1 MNEKTLDKRSRTVLF
16 SISSNTL
23 LLVVKLLTGIF
34 TGSVSVLSEAVHSA
48 TDLVASVVAFVAVR
62 RSVSPPDE
70 SHNYGHGRFENLA
83 GIFEGMILLGI
94 GGWVIFGAVDGI
106 ANGADLELLGLG
118 IGVMALSAV
127 VNLFVSSWLL
137 RVARETDS
145 RALEAEGYN
154 LRTDVWGAA
163 GVALG
168 LAAALAT
175 GWTVLDSIIAGLIGL
190 AILWTAFRLI
200 KGSLRVL
207 LDESLPE
214 GELAVIERVIKDEIE
229 NEEAVRGFHKLR
241 ARKSGPQRHVDF
253 HLQLRARTTLEEA
266 HKISDALEERIGHNL
281 PNTDVLIHLEDDRS
295 LKEQGEDNLRWPGS
309 SR

>member
-1 MNEKTLDKRSRTVLF
+1 MDEKFLKRRSRTVLF
-16 SISSNTL
+16 SISSNAL
-23 LLVVKLLTGIF
+23 LLTVKLTAGVM
-34 TGSVSVLSEAVHSA
+34 TGSVSILSEAVHSA
-48 TDLVASVVAFVAVR
+48 TDLVASIVAFMAVR
-62 RSVSPPDE
+62 SSASPPDE

-83 GIFEGMILLGI
+83 GIFEGVILLGV
-94 GGWVIFGAVDGI
+94 GGWVIFGAVNGI
-106 ANGADLELLGLG
+106 VNGAELELLGLG

-168 LAAALAT
+168 LIAALAT
-175 GWTVLDSIIAGLIGL
+175 DWTILDPIIAGLIGL
-190 AILWTAFRLI
+190 VILWTALGLI
-200 KGSLRVL
+200 SGSTRVL

-214 GELAVIERVIKDEIE
+214 EELAVIERVIEDEIE

-253 HLQLRARTTLEEA
+253 HLQLRAQTTLGEA
-266 HKISDALEERIGHNL
+266 HKISDSLEERIGRNL

-295 LKEQGEDNLRWPGS
+295 LKDEGEDRRWPGAL
-309 SR
+309 R

>member
-1 MNEKTLDKRSRTVLF
+1 MDEKFLNRRSRTVLF
-16 SISSNTL
+16 SISSNAL
-23 LLVVKLLTGIF
+23 LLTVKLTAGVM
-34 TGSVSVLSEAVHSA
+34 TGSVSILSEAVHSA
-48 TDLVASVVAFVAVR
+48 TDLVASIVAFMAVR
-62 RSVSPPDE
+62 SSASPPDE

-83 GIFEGMILLGI
+83 GIFEGVILLGV
-94 GGWVIFGAVDGI
+94 GGWVIFGAVNGI
-106 ANGADLELLGLG
+106 VNGAELELLGLG

-168 LAAALAT
+168 LIAALAT
-175 GWTVLDSIIAGLIGL
+175 DWTILDPIIAGLIGL
-190 AILWTAFRLI
+190 VILWTALGLI
-200 KGSLRVL
+200 SGSTRVL

-214 GELAVIERVIKDEIE
+214 EELAVIERVIEDEIE

-253 HLQLRARTTLEEA
+253 HLQLRAQTTLGEA
-266 HKISDALEERIGHNL
+266 HKISDSLEERIGRNL

-295 LKEQGEDNLRWPGS
+295 LKDEGEDRRWPGAL
-309 SR
+309 R

>member
-1 MNEKTLDKRSRTVLF
+1 MDEKFLNRRSRTVLF
-16 SISSNTL
+16 SISSNAL
-23 LLVVKLLTGIF
+23 LLTVKLAAGVI
-34 TGSVSVLSEAVHSA
+34 TGSVSILSEAVHSA
-48 TDLVASVVAFVAVR
+48 TDLVASIVAFMAVR
-62 RSVSPPDE
+62 SSASPPDE

-83 GIFEGMILLGI
+83 GIFEGVILLGV
-94 GGWVIFGAVDGI
+94 GGWVIFGAVNGI
-106 ANGADLELLGLG
+106 VNGAELELLGLG

-168 LAAALAT
+168 LIAALAT
-175 GWTVLDSIIAGLIGL
+175 DWTILDPIIAGLIGL
-190 AILWTAFRLI
+190 VILWTALGLI
-200 KGSLRVL
+200 SGSTRVL

-214 GELAVIERVIKDEIE
+214 EELAVIERVIEGEIE

-253 HLQLRARTTLEEA
+253 HLQLRAQTTLGEA
-266 HKISDALEERIGHNL
+266 HKISDSLEERIGRNL

-295 LKEQGEDNLRWPGS
+295 LKDEGEDRRWPGAL
-309 SR
+309 R

>member
-1 MNEKTLDKRSRTVLF
+1 MDEKILNRRSRTVLF
-16 SISSNTL
+16 SISSNAL
-23 LLVVKLLTGIF
+23 LLTVKVAAGVL

-48 TDLVASVVAFVAVR
+48 TDLVASIVAFVAVR
-62 RSVSPPDE
+62 SSASPPDE

-83 GIFEGMILLGI
+83 GIFEGVILLGI
-94 GGWVIFGAVDGI
+94 GGWVIFGAVNGI
-106 ANGADLELLGLG
+106 VNGAELELLGLG

-168 LAAALAT
+168 LIAALAT
-175 GWTVLDSIIAGLIGL
+175 DWTILDPIIAGLIGL
-190 AILWTAFRLI
+190 VILWTALGLI
-200 KGSLRVL
+200 SGSTRVL

-214 GELAVIERVIKDEIE
+214 EELAVIERMIEDEIE

-253 HLQLRARTTLEEA
+253 HLQLWAQTTLGEA
-266 HKISDALEERIGHNL
+266 HKISDSLEERIGRNL

-295 LKEQGEDNLRWPGS
+295 LKDEGEDRRWPGAL
-309 SR
+309 R